1 MENIPVSPADI
12 LNPDSTPD
20 SSLHSVNLA
29 ARKPSKTL
37 SIIIIIGMILI
48 TILVFVFRNEMQQ
61 LESYGYLGIFLISIA
76 ANATI
81 IIPVPGLA
89 ITTTMGAVF
98 NPIGVAIAAGL
109 GAAIGELTGYAVGR
123 TGSSFISDR
132 QFYLRLMGWLGS
144 HPKWSFAVIIF
155 MAFIPNP
162 LMDVAGMV
170 CGALAIPA
178 RKYLAGCAI
187 GKTLKML
194 VFAYAGHY
202 SWRLLSPQQ

>member
-1 MENIPVSPADI
+1 MKDLPTPLPETETNSPTQAP
-12 LNPDSTPD
+12 L
-20 SSLHSVNLA
+20 
-29 ARKPSKTL
+29 RKPLKL
-37 SIIIIIGMILI
+37 GSILLILGIILI
-48 TILVFVFRNEMQQ
+48 TILIFIFRNEMQR
-61 LESYGYLGIFLISIA
+61 LENFGYLGIFLISIA

-98 NPIGVAIAAGL
+98 NPLGVAVAAGL

-132 QFYLRLMGWLGS
+132 NFYLRLLDWMRN
-144 HPKWSFAVIIF
+144 HPKWSFAVIVV

-162 LMDVAGMV
+162 LMDVTGMV
-170 CGALAIPA
+170 CGALGISAW
-178 RKYLAGCAI
+178 KYLAGCAI

-202 SWRLLSPQQ
+202 SWRLLSPQP